1 MDWAGSEPPRLLRGR
16 VLGDRSRGRPLAT
29 RGQGPPPR
37 NLREAARNVPS
48 FRCSP
53 SNREQGRPGPRRN
66 DGGREPEAALWRRTT
81 DRERAAAPPTQD
93 GRHRS
98 YSVVLRSQ
106 IFGDD
111 GILRRLNIRASLRS
125 FICDFARPRCR
136 AFRYQEQGGGTP
148 TASRGRSQA
157 VRREREEEWR

>member
-48 FRCSP
+48 FRCPP

-66 DGGREPEAALWRRTT
+66 NGGREPEAALWRRTT

-111 GILRRLNIRASLRS
+111 GILRRFKYPRFITKFYLRFRPAPLPGFSLS
-125 FICDFARPRCR
+125 GARGGHPRV
-136 AFRYQEQGGGTP
+136 ALVAAIPLSG
-148 TASRGRSQA
+148 RGILF
-157 VRREREEEWR
+157 